1 MLGQRLAGPTTSP
14 RTKYT
19 YLSAFVVS
27 RIGLGKRKDA
37 GETSKWMFP
46 ATTHFP
52 QSLGPGEAVAPAPL
66 GGSTE
71 LVKKLWRGGGPSA
84 CAPSPTLGPGNPL
97 WSMFPSGAF
106 HHMFLLAPASWHQE
120 LGSFDSAFCFFYFFS
135 VHFPRS
141 F

>member
-84 CAPSPTLGPGNPL
+84 CAPSPTLGPGNPQGGRCSPL
-97 WSMFPSGAF
+97 GLFITCFCSSQPLGIKSWD
-106 HHMFLLAPASWHQE
+106 LLI
-120 LGSFDSAFCFFYFFS
+120 LLSAF
-135 VHFPRS
+135 
-141 F
+141 